1 MQNEIEHAISEIEQR
16 IESTSTLRPRD
27 EPTKA
32 KVDQVLTNLNSIRD
46 KLKTVTGNYR
56 IFLESIG
63 TFLERIIETKT
74 EIDGYFQNAAVPV
87 ALTRDAVDQIGR
99 DHEQFREHIMT
110 KFRTLISQSEHIC
123 KMIQELEPPAAI
135 DHDTE
140 RIIGLLERLKINFE
154 SENIAKTE
162 ALRRQ
167 HDIEKYYVELNE
179 IHKNLSDIGQQLNNT
194 KDMGGESLASMK
206 AASIGFDYVE
216 HTIKVS
222 VFVSSFFS
230 YTLRL
235 ISSLAF

>member
-1 MQNEIEHAISEIEQR
+1 MLA
-16 IESTSTLRPRD
+16 
-27 EPTKA
+27 
-32 KVDQVLTNLNSIRD
+32 NLNSIRD
-46 KLKTVTGNYR
+46 KLKTVTGNYQ

-63 TFLERIIETKT
+63 TFLERIVETKT
-74 EIDGYFQNAAVPV
+74 EIDAYFQNTAAPA

-99 DHEQFREHIMT
+99 EHEQFREHIMT
-110 KFRTLISQSEHIC
+110 TFRRLISQSEHIC

-135 DHDTE
+135 EHDTE

-154 SENIAKTE
+154 SQNMAKTE

-179 IHKNLSDIGQQLNNT
+179 IYKNLGDIGQQLNNT
-194 KDMGGESLASMK
+194 KDLGGDSLASMK

-222 VFVSSFFS
+222 VWFKYESEF
-230 YTLRL
+230 TL
-235 ISSLAF
+235 FH